1 MEGFMKKLYRYIY
14 QLDKKEIFIIGFYI
28 RVIIIM
34 VLASILDFIIDNY
47 IDVFFDIL
55 FAIIIII
62 GLFFFNYTNNIN
74 FASHFIVI
82 TISIGSYIF
91 LITSNLAIPTF
102 MPLVS
107 LSYFLLFSLKRSLLY
122 SLIHQIV
129 ITVIYIYAYYNYYNY
144 FDARTVV
151 ATYMASILMILLG
164 VVYYISVENSYQKL
178 YQANREKEILL
189 YELNHRV
196 KNNLQIIL
204 SIIQLQSFNS
214 KEKDK
219 FLDLE
224 NRIGAIAKTYDM
236 LILNSAIQ
244 HVNMQKYISEII
256 LNIKSS
262 FPIEANISV
271 NIDSNIQ
278 LPLKSATYIGLIINE
293 LVTNSYKYAFRDK
306 ESGEIDILF
315 TKDKNKYR
323 LIVEDNGIGFI
334 EDIEKSL
341 GLNLVYSLVK
351 EQLNGKI
358 ICSSKKGTK
367 YIIEF

>member
-1 MEGFMKKLYRYIY
+1 MKKIYEYIY
-14 QLDKKEIFIIGFYI
+14 KLDKKETFIIGFYI
-28 RVIIIM
+28 SVVIIM
-34 VLASILDFIIDNY
+34 LLASILDFIIDNY

-55 FAIIIII
+55 FAIIIMG
-62 GLFFFNYTNNIN
+62 GLIFFKYIKNID

-82 TISIGSYIF
+82 IISIGSYIF
-91 LITSNLAIPTF
+91 LITSNFAIPTF

-129 ITVIYIYAYYNYYNY
+129 ISIIYIYGYINSFN
-144 FDARTVV
+144 FDPRTVV

-178 YQANREKEILL
+178 YRANREKEILL

-219 FLDLE
+219 FLYLE

-236 LILNSAIQ
+236 LIVNSGIQ
-244 HVNMQKYISEII
+244 DVDMKEYIQKIVSSIQNSLMQKTDISI
-256 LNIKSS
+256 
-262 FPIEANISV
+262 
-271 NIDSNIQ
+271 NIDSNTQ
-278 LPLKSATYIGLIINE
+278 LPLKVATYIGLIINE
-293 LVTNSYKYAFRDK
+293 LVTNSYKYAFKNRK
-306 ESGEIDILF
+306 SGKIDIFLF
-315 TKDKNKYR
+315 KKDGKNK
-323 LIVEDNGIGFI
+323 LIIKDNGVGFKKNAK
-334 EDIEKSL
+334 KSL
-341 GLNLVYSLVK
+341 GLNLVYSLVQ
-351 EQLNGKI
+351 EQLKGKI
-358 ICSSKKGTK
+358 ICNSIGKTE